1 MKIKCTNCGRTIAE
15 GQKPAPVT
23 IKCPK
28 CKVVN
33 DLNKEDKTKPFAE
46 RLQLL
51 KKRHDEMPD
60 YEKKD
65 QVY

>member
-15 GQKPAPVT
+15 GQTPAPVN

-46 RLQLL
+46 RLQL
-51 KKRHDEMPD
+51 
-60 YEKKD
+60 EKKD
-65 QVY
+65 EVY